1 MNEFRKV
8 NLKDVDAMMC
18 YLCHKKSPIS
28 QIDLFYRKNR
38 GSELLPLHQVSDDFI
53 CEEHCIPDFILK
65 TYGKCPVSMWQVKY
79 TGANR
84 LVGRIILDAVKADY
98 KTPKQAKRRR
108 TRDEYRRMKTI
119 IDNEETHNNLDRLV
133 TEKEASE
140 MFQRVMDEA
149 KTRAENKV

>member
-1 MNEFRKV
+1 MDEIKKV
-8 NLKDVDAMMC
+8 NLKDVDTMMC
-18 YLCHKKSPIS
+18 YLCHKKSPIN

-38 GSELLPLHQVSDDFI
+38 GSELLPLHQITEDFI

-84 LVGRIILDAVKADY
+84 LVGRIIIDAVKANY

-119 IDNEETHNNLDRLV
+119 IDNEETHNNLDRVV
-133 TEKEASE
+133 TEEEASK
-140 MFQRVMDEA
+140 MFQQVIDEA
-149 KTRAENKV
+149 KVKTGGTT

>member
-1 MNEFRKV
+1 MDEIKKV
-8 NLKDVDAMMC
+8 NLKDVDTMMC
-18 YLCHKKSPIS
+18 YLCHKKSPIN

-38 GSELLPLHQVSDDFI
+38 GSELLPLHQVTEDFI

-84 LVGRIILDAVKADY
+84 LVGRVIIDAVKANY
-98 KTPKQAKRRR
+98 NTPKQAKRRR

-119 IDNEETHNNLDRLV
+119 IDNEETHNNLDRVV
-133 TEKEASE
+133 TEEEAVK
-140 MFQRVMDEA
+140 MFQQAIDESKV
-149 KTRAENKV
+149 KTGGTT